1 MCEEITTSKQQ
12 LFVCAETFVDKL
24 TQRIQQRSCQCQRL
38 LQRTRLQMLGH
49 TAMVTLQCDNGNK
62 LLWPTS
68 PYLGTK
74 YLANSR
80 MAHGY
85 SISGIL
91 PNQYLRVGEAAGIRK
106 FSDVYLSEFFK
117 NYKECVKTLADE
129 LCVDVLYEEIV
140 AYPEMDS
147 INILTDA
154 WHGIR
159 RNSKYTDV
167 VCIGAESH
175 KVLHIGTITRADE
188 HGAQK
193 HELLGTETIPDYSE
207 NQEGASVTVHVHCH
221 DRNMSF
227 LDLHFVER
235 LQVVCLFTVLS

>member
-1 MCEEITTSKQQ
+1 
-12 LFVCAETFVDKL
+12 
-24 TQRIQQRSCQCQRL
+24 
-38 LQRTRLQMLGH
+38 MLGH
-49 TAMVTLQCDNGNK
+49 TAMVTLQCDNGHK

-175 KVLHIGTITRADE
+175 KVLRIETITRADE
-188 HGAQK
+188 HCAQK
-193 HELLGTETIPDYSE
+193 HELLGTETIHDYSE
-207 NQEGASVTVHVHCH
+207 NQEGASVSVHVHCH
-221 DRNMSF
+221 DRNMS
-227 LDLHFVER
+227 V
-235 LQVVCLFTVLS
+235 QSWV